1 MVCRAAEELEQ
12 QRENLIQSIERDY
25 NQRIGSVLIKKA
37 QAIWKLKQLEDDLQ
51 VLQKKI
57 RKEVV
62 KIWIP
67 LFARQRCRR

>member
-1 MVCRAAEELEQ
+1 MEQ

-51 VLQKKI
+51 VLQKKLG
-57 RKEVV
+57 K
-62 KIWIP
+62 K
-67 LFARQRCRR
+67 